1 VPKKQS
7 HRAVRE
13 AQMEIRN
20 SAFKGGLQS
29 MQPHREQP
37 AENKPR
43 AACLHRECCP
53 SCSRSAEEALWKKTE
68 RLSH

>member
-1 VPKKQS
+1 
-7 HRAVRE
+7 
-13 AQMEIRN
+13 MEIRN